1 MDYSVTDTRDY
12 EERCKPV
19 AQALRV

>member
-12 EERCKPV
+12 EERRKPV